1 MKYFS
6 ENRLSIMPDF
16 IDNNL
21 LQQVFNSNEFK
32 AWLLSKRWF
41 GDKSSLSNLMFN
53 VNINYFQT
61 ISSQIYLI
69 VIQINISDYS
79 KQYFLPLIRYDKL
92 LDILEPK
99 ERKREVITNL
109 TENSFSKIIA
119 LDMVEDIQ
127 DQVFSLNLVE
137 AEYCVLFWKK
147 LLFDKK
153 ISEMFPSMELELS
166 LYDEQFEDDHY
177 LVKARNF
184 IEAGLYPDKY
194 DLSLERI
201 GGSNTTNILNLL
213 NIYKKGK
220 TEIESSY
227 VLKSYKE
234 FTERIEPHT
243 LYVLVKNK
251 FPNSPKIYGMLKI
264 HGKETI
270 GILENVSNTGNL
282 GDIYWSEVNEMI
294 NELFKNVNADYTYL
308 SKKEEIT
315 EKIKLYCIESLKVSE
330 EIGIQIKKLHRALRL
345 EGDNRY
351 FKEKVNS
358 QEYLENNSSK
368 LEEMVKH
375 IQTNVEKSTSKTFYN
390 SPKISSILLDIKDI
404 IQKLKSEFNFE
415 QINIQPVHQ
424 DLHMQQILYNKK
436 NDHYNYYFID
446 FEGDPQL
453 SIEEKKRRYPIEKD
467 LGSFLRSLSYIKFQT
482 LLNYIEHK
490 IIKKDK
496 FEVPEEVLFTT
507 FFRKSAKITQSQKLL
522 QIVFNLLNIWEE
534 KMMSKIFSENLKLQ
548 FTLINYYSIERA
560 LHELEYELLFRPN
573 KVIIPILGLKEII
586 DKG

>member
-1 MKYFS
+1 MNHFS
-6 ENRLSIMPDF
+6 ENELSVMPDF
-16 IDNNL
+16 IDKNV

-41 GDKSSLSNLMFN
+41 GDKSSLSNLNFK
-53 VNINYFQT
+53 VNMNYFQI

-69 VIQINISDYS
+69 VIEIKTADYS
-79 KQYFLPLIRYDKL
+79 KEYFLPLIRYDKL

-99 ERKREVITNL
+99 ERKREIITNL

-119 LDMVEDIQ
+119 LDMAEDIQ

-153 ISEMFPSMELELS
+153 ISEIFPSLELELS
-166 LYDEQFEDDHY
+166 LYDEQFEDDHH

-184 IEAGLYPDKY
+184 IEASLYPDKY
-194 DLSLERI
+194 DLSIEKI
-201 GGSNTTNILNLL
+201 GGGNTSNVLNLL
-213 NIYKKGK
+213 KIYKKGSI
-220 TEIESSY
+220 EVESSY

-234 FTERIEPHT
+234 FSERIEPRT

-264 HGKETI
+264 LGKESV
-270 GILENVSNTGNL
+270 GILENVLNVGNL
-282 GDIYWSEVNEMI
+282 GDIFWLEVNEMI
-294 NELFKNVNADYTYL
+294 SKLFKNVNDDYSYL
-308 SKKEEIT
+308 SKKEEVS
-315 EKIKLYCIESLKVSE
+315 EKIKLFCIESLKVSE
-330 EIGIQIKKLHRALRL
+330 EIGVQIKNLHKALRL
-345 EGDNRY
+345 EGDDSY
-351 FKEKVNS
+351 FKEKVNGK
-358 QEYLENNSSK
+358 EYLANYSSK
-368 LEEMVKH
+368 LEEMIRH
-375 IQTNVEKSTSKTFYN
+375 IQIYIEKSTNKTFYN

-404 IQKLKSEFNFE
+404 IQKLKSELDFE

-436 NDHYNYYFID
+436 NEHYDYYFID

-453 SIEEKKRRYPIEKD
+453 TIEEKKKRYPIEKD

-482 LLNYIEHK
+482 LLNYIEQK
-490 IIKKDK
+490 IINKSQ

-522 QIVFNLLNIWEE
+522 QIVLNLLNAWEE
-534 KMMSKIFSENLKLQ
+534 KMMSKIFSKNLKLH

-586 DKG
+586 DKD

>member
-1 MKYFS
+1 LKYFL
-6 ENRLSIMPDF
+6 EIKLSAMSDF
-16 IDNNL
+16 IDKNL

-41 GDKSSLSNLMFN
+41 GDKSSLSNLMFK
-53 VNINYFQT
+53 VNINYFQV

-69 VIQINISDYS
+69 VIQIDTNDYS
-79 KQYFLPLIRYDKL
+79 KEYFLPLIRYDKL
-92 LDILEPK
+92 FDILELK
-99 ERKREVITNL
+99 ERNRDIVTNL
-109 TENSFSKIIA
+109 SENSFSKIIA
-119 LDMVEDIQ
+119 LDMVENIQ

-153 ISEMFPSMELELS
+153 ISEKFPSMKLELS

-184 IEAGLYPDKY
+184 IEAGLYPDKF
-194 DLSLERI
+194 DLSLEKL
-201 GGSNTTNILNLL
+201 GGGNTANILNLL
-213 NIYKKGK
+213 KIYKKGS
-220 TEIESSY
+220 TEVESSY

-234 FTERIEPHT
+234 FSERIEPYT

-264 HGKETI
+264 LGKEAI
-270 GILENVSNTGNL
+270 GILENVPNVGNL
-282 GDIYWSEVNEMI
+282 GDIYWSEVNKMI
-294 NELFKNVNADYTYL
+294 NELFKNVNDDYTYL
-308 SKKEEIT
+308 SKKEEIV

-330 EIGIQIKKLHRALRL
+330 EIGIQIKNLHKALRL
-345 EGDNRY
+345 EGDDRY

-358 QEYLENNSSK
+358 KEYLAKYSSN
-368 LEEMVKH
+368 LEDMVKH
-375 IQTNVEKSTSKTFYN
+375 IQNNIEKSTSKTFYN

-404 IQKLKSEFNFE
+404 IEILKSEFDFE

-436 NDHYNYYFID
+436 NDHYDYYFID

-453 SIEEKKRRYPIEKD
+453 SIKEKKRRYPIEKD

-482 LLNYIEHK
+482 LLNYIEQK

-522 QIVFNLLNIWEE
+522 QIVLKLLNNWEK
-534 KMMSKIFSENLKLQ
+534 KMMSKIFGKNLKLH

-573 KVIIPILGLKEII
+573 QIIIPILGLKEII